1 MTEWAEA
8 GRHLGPRP
16 ARTWR
21 GARTQG
27 RQGSKRP
34 PGQDPDRAIHL
45 SFYLSAGIAAHG
57 PSEHATS
64 AHRHIQI
71 PLVCGT
77 SRRQGISLS
86 STGTTL
92 GTSLGS
98 TPSEQIQIHIVC
110 VKRQTRTTLAR
121 ASLAPFVSIQ
131 TLSPHHHYVPC
142 RERRRRRS
150 ALSRRR
156 SGMRLSHLHYV
167 SCSRRVWAHS
177 PATPRGPYDRIDT
190 GLDLNAS
197 WHGATYIGTGCD
209 VAQRSGSTLCLLASP
224 CLLTSPRCL
233 PPGSP
238 ARPPPVPTHSPPR
251 DIPQQPS
258 SLLEEL
264 GVDSIKGDVLIAPT
278 QAAP

>member
-98 TPSEQIQIHIVC
+98 TPSEPRYRYRYRCYESSKDKPDQFRHD
-110 VKRQTRTTLAR
+110 
-121 ASLAPFVSIQ
+121 PGPGF
-131 TLSPHHHYVPC
+131 PC
-142 RERRRRRS
+142 
-150 ALSRRR
+150 AL
-156 SGMRLSHLHYV
+156 LFH
-167 SCSRRVWAHS
+167 
-177 PATPRGPYDRIDT
+177 
-190 GLDLNAS
+190 
-197 WHGATYIGTGCD
+197 
-209 VAQRSGSTLCLLASP
+209 
-224 CLLTSPRCL
+224 
-233 PPGSP
+233 PGSSQRITIMYH
-238 ARPPPVPTHSPPR
+238 AGR
-251 DIPQQPS
+251 
-258 SLLEEL
+258 E
-264 GVDSIKGDVLIAPT
+264 GGDGAP
-278 QAAP
+278 